1 MSSIAYVTDEKMLEY
16 HRLCANKQMLFWRL
30 PTNRKFSDFQKGDY
44 LFFYAKTQFSSRKG
58 LVGYAH
64 YDSSMKLSTSQMW
77 KKYQNL
83 TGYDSKEKLEET
95 IIKAS
100 RTHELPKKVS
110 CLFLKNVVF
119 FMTPV
124 YPKEVG
130 LKIPSNL
137 ESYQYLDRDDPEITV
152 NILKKAEE
160 HGIDVWSSDPNVDP
174 DIIFHRDEL
183 RQQVAMVAKKTGPF
197 HFKEK
202 EKTKSSR
209 LVKTKLEEKG
219 WEIVRGS
226 DTDCLKI
233 GKKDIIIALPFV
245 TNPHDEK
252 QRTQE
257 FIGRA
262 VLYKIG
268 LKNIGI
274 TKRISFEVMCE
285 EPCDELKKA
294 MIEAVLHE

>member
-30 PTNRKFSDFQKGDY
+30 STNKKFSDFQKGDL
-44 LFFYAKTQFSSRKG
+44 LFFFAKTQFSTRKG

-100 RTHELPKKVS
+100 RSHELPKKLS

-130 LKIPSNL
+130 LKIPANL
-137 ESYQYLDRDDPEITV
+137 ESYQYLDRNDPEITV
-152 NILKKAEE
+152 NILKKAED
-160 HGIDVWSSDPNVDP
+160 HGIDVWSSDPNIDP
-174 DIIFHRDEL
+174 DMIFHHDEL
-183 RQQVAMVAKKTGPF
+183 LQEIAMVSKNIGPF

-202 EKTKSSR
+202 EKIKSNR

-219 WEIVRGS
+219 WEAIRGS
-226 DTDCLKI
+226 DTDCVKI
-233 GKKDIIIALPFV
+233 NRKEMIIALPFV
-245 TNPHDEK
+245 TNAHDEK
-252 QRTQE
+252 QRIQE
-257 FIGRA
+257 YMGRA
-262 VLYKIG
+262 ILYKIG
-268 LKNIGI
+268 LKKLGI
-274 TKRISFEVMCE
+274 TKRITIEILSE
-285 EPCDELKKA
+285 EPCEELKRA
-294 MIEAVLHE
+294 IVEAEIA